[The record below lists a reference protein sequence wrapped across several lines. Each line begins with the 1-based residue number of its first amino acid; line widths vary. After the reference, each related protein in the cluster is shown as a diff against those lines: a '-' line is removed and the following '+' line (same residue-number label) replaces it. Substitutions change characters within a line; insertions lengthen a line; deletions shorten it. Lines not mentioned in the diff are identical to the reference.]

1 MKTLLKNYILRIS
14 QLNNWIG
21 KNTAWCTT
29 FLVLLVCFD
38 VSQTYFFKKT
48 SVAFLE
54 LEWHLFALVFLFCAG
69 YSLRHDKHVRVDV
82 FYNRMNAQQ
91 QAWVNLLGVAIF
103 LIPFC
108 AVIIY
113 ASYKYTLVSFGYQ
126 EGSPNPGGLP
136 ARYLIK
142 GAIPLGFL
150 FLLLQAI
157 SLLFES
163 ILKVLGVSLDELTN
177 RWQDQDDAHNH
188 QAPAETST
196 RGSSVFGVIKVIFL
210 LVGILVCASLFL
222 GVQLPM
228 PLFLQL
234 FLLVFVAILAGFPV
248 AFTLGGLSI
257 LFGLAIFNLN
267 FFYLLSLRIYGIMN
281 NAVLMAVPLFVY
293 MGIMLEKSGIAERL
307 LETMA
312 LLFGRLKGGLA
323 ISVVVVGALLA
334 ASTGIVGATVITMGL
349 ISLPTMI
356 RRKYSV
362 ELAAGTIA
370 ASGTLGQI
378 IPPSVV
384 LVLLGSVL
392 NISVGDL
399 FTGAFIP
406 GFALVLL
413 YFLYILGLTIV
424 RPDMAPAMP
433 KEELQAFKTEG
444 MWRRIL
450 SAFVLPLLLIIAV
463 LGSIFAGIATPTEA
477 AAVGALGAT
486 LLTLFQKKLSLK
498 VLRQVMRSTSHITT
512 MVFLILIGA
521 SAFSLIFRGLKGDD
535 YIIELINSSNLNK
548 YTFLALV
555 MAIMF
560 IAGFFIDFIEIIFII
575 VPVVVV
581 TFKAMGLDLLW
592 VGILMAMN
600 LQTSFLTPPFGFALF
615 YLKGVAPPEVK
626 TSQIYRGVV
635 PFIIIQ
641 VLLIAA
647 VVIFPEIVTW
657 LPQFLKGK

>member
-1 MKTLLKNYILRIS
+1 MKNLLKNYILRVS
-14 QLNNWIG
+14 QLNNFIG

-38 VSQTYFFKKT
+38 VSQTYFLKKT

-82 FYNRMNAQQ
+82 FYNRMTTKQ
-91 QAWVNLLGVAIF
+91 QAWINLVGSLIF
-103 LIPFC
+103 LLPFC

-113 ASYKYTLVSFGYQ
+113 ASYKYTLVSFGYN

-136 ARYLIK
+136 ARYIIK
-142 GAIPLGFL
+142 GAIPVGFF

-157 SLLFES
+157 SLIFES
-163 ILKVLGVSLDELTN
+163 ILKVTGENLDDLST
-177 RWQDQDDAHNH
+177 RWQDKLET
-188 QAPAETST
+188 QANIVHEAPSK
-196 RGSSVFGVIKVIFL
+196 SSRVFNVIRVIFIFI
-210 LVGILVCASLFL
+210 GALVCLSLFL
-222 GVQLPM
+222 GVELPM

-349 ISLPTMI
+349 ISLPTMM

-406 GFALVLL
+406 GFALVVL
-413 YFLYILGLTIV
+413 YFIYILGVTIV
-424 RPDMAPAMP
+424 RPNMAPAMP
-433 KEELQAFKTEG
+433 KKELDAFKSEG
-444 MWRRIL
+444 MWKRIL
-450 SAFVLPLLLIIAV
+450 TAFILPFLLIVAV

-486 LLTLFQKKLSLK
+486 LLTLLQKRLSLK
-498 VLRQVMRSTSHITT
+498 VLRQVMRSTSHIST

-555 MAIMF
+555 MLIMF

-592 VGILMAMN
+592 VGVLMAMN

-626 TSQIYRGVV
+626 TSQIYRGVI
-635 PFIIIQ
+635 PYIIIQ

-657 LPQFLKGK
+657 LPQALKGK